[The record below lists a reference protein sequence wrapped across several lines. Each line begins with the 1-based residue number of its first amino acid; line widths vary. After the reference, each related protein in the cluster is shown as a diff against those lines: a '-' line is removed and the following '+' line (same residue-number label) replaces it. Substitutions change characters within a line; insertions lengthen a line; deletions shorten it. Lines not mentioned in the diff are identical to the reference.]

1 MDKITER
8 YNQLTLEQKKEL
20 YQLYF
25 DKSVIEDLRLKA
37 EKIIFYK
44 MPPTPEEFLDPDQG
58 WLSKAFVQTIYPWV
72 KEEFLEC
79 LDKEKN
85 YNKIVEYGST
95 RIGKTYLAI
104 LLITYSI
111 VYIHHLREPALYYG
125 LSPLTDLA
133 IYIISFKYD
142 KTRELYLRPMFKMME
157 QSERFH
163 QVKFQDKV
171 LTEQEKLGRDVIVY
185 SKAATSGEITLA
197 SGLQIQL
204 GNDDALAFIG
214 ANLLSAFVSEISF
227 WTENAGATE
236 ESIYR
241 LYTDVSDRINAT
253 VGTEYLAFLYLDTSA
268 NDTESIIEKHIL
280 NELRYRKDVRFKWT
294 KRWEALPDNG
304 KNFPEYHR
312 KRKELLSQNT
322 YETID
327 ELNEALYKSG
337 AMFKVITG
345 NTNIPACIVYDK
357 AQLAGVPKDLI
368 IYVPID
374 ALNAFKDN
382 LIKSIKDIAGYP
394 TIRENKFIDDVKL
407 IDNIFSNQYLYNI
420 EGALVADAGQMPE
433 QLLWN
438 QLKINKHMFY
448 KYQHSEEYRI
458 LRAPNEYRYVG
469 LDNAFSISGDVMGL
483 GIIHKEWSQEHQCII
498 YIIDLNCPIIGTD
511 TGINLDAPAH
521 LILDLAQFS
530 NVPIYGLFTD
540 TFSSE
545 GQKQLLQRYKI
556 EVIKQSVDRDV
567 VAYQYLLSC
576 LNQRLLKGG
585 RNIFLKNNLQCL
597 MTVKNDK
604 GKTKIDHPKG
614 TTNNKYFGDW
624 DNSTCGSFAKD
635 VSDGLCQALWGAYN
649 HEYIPSTI
657 YELEN
662 KKFSNKKED
671 HIIVT
676 QNAVKKIFQGRT
688 HL

>member
-1 MDKITER
+1 MDKITES

-25 DKSVIEDLRLKA
+25 DKQVVEDLRLKA

-407 IDNIFSNQYLYNI
+407 IDNIFSNPFLYNI
-420 EGALVADAGQMPE
+420 EGAMVADAGQMPE

-438 QLKINKHMFY
+438 QLKINKNLFY

-469 LDNAFSISGDVMGL
+469 WDSSYSIKGDATGFSIV
-483 GIIHKEWSQEHQCII
+483 HKEYDIEKEDIV
-498 YIIDLNCPIIGTD
+498 YIIDLSCAIIGLD
-511 TGINLDAPAH
+511 KGINLEA
-521 LILDLAQFS
+521 ISYFIIDLLTYS
-530 NVPIYGLFTD
+530 NMPIHSIYID
-540 TFSSE
+540 TFQSE
-545 GQKQLLQRYKI
+545 STKQFLERNKVQ
-556 EVIKQSVDRDV
+556 VIKQSVDSSITP
-567 VAYQYLLSC
+567 YQFLNSLLH
-576 LNQRLLKGG
+576 QELLKGG
-585 RNIFLKNNLQCL
+585 RNIFLRNNLSCL
-597 MTVKNDK
+597 SVTKTK
-604 GKTKIDHPKG
+604 SGKDKIDHPIG
-614 TTNNKYFGDW
+614 TVNNKYFGDFE
-624 DNSTCGSFAKD
+624 NSTCGLFAKD
-635 VSDGLCQALWGAYN
+635 VSDSLANAVYGAYSSN
-649 HEYIPSTI
+649 IRPVAI
-657 YELEN
+657 YQDEN
-662 KKFSNKKED
+662 KKFSNRKED

-676 QNAVKKIFQGRT
+676 QNAVKKIFQGRA